1 MARDGKR
8 VSAFKPG
15 YEPTS
20 VSFHPSQPEVAIG
33 GKVSVI
39 KHVYS
44 CRISYRILLTLCAC
58 AEGVNSIIIVVVFYF
73 GSGWEGSYT
82 PLFDQT

>member
-39 KHVYS
+39 EHVYY

-58 AEGVNSIIIVVVFYF
+58 AEGVNSSCFLILVVGGGVLY
-73 GSGWEGSYT
+73 S
-82 PLFDQT
+82 LI